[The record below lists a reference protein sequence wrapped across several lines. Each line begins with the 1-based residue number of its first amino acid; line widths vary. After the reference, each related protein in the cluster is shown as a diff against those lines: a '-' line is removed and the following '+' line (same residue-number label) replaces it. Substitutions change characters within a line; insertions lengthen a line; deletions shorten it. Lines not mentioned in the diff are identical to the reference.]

1 MVKIEMVMIVF
12 QRVWWKSEI
21 MLQIEFQLIQQHQGP
36 TGKLKGKTSKTLFNN
51 SFTHSGIDLFAA
63 LPLSP
68 SPPSSKKLSS
78 RDRIERNKFLFWKA
92 GTSSI
97 NRLVPSDEK
106 LMYWQYSLYC
116 IDIQYLNFLEIRTRY
131 HMFTQQSDQ

>member
-1 MVKIEMVMIVF
+1 MS
-12 QRVWWKSEI
+12 Q
-21 MLQIEFQLIQQHQGP
+21 LEFQLIQQAHQGP

-78 RDRIERNKFLFWKA
+78 RDRIERNKF
-92 GTSSI
+92 
-97 NRLVPSDEK
+97 
-106 LMYWQYSLYC
+106 
-116 IDIQYLNFLEIRTRY
+116 
-131 HMFTQQSDQ
+131 